1 MPNRRR
7 DDEPVEVEPG
17 YRGASVLEGYLFN
30 GAKPVDTSQY
40 PGTLICIEGTDSVGR
55 TSHTALL
62 REWLENEGYGV
73 VHSALT
79 RSVLAGEGLRQA
91 KAGHTLGPLT
101 MDLFY
106 ATDFADRLETEII
119 PALLA
124 GFVVLTDRY
133 VYASIARSIVR
144 GSDPDWVEDI
154 YRYAPK
160 PDAVL
165 YLDIDVES
173 LLPRVLVTGGFDYWE
188 SGLDFQ
194 DERDIFKSFV
204 RYQQRLLQVF
214 DHLAERFNLVKIDA
228 NREMAE
234 VFADLKAEVQSVL
247 AKSALRQS
255 PSGRTERD

>member
-1 MPNRRR
+1 M
-7 DDEPVEVEPG
+7 EVEPG
-17 YRGASVLEGYLFN
+17 YRGASVLEGYLFD
-30 GAKPVDTSQY
+30 GSKPVDTSSY

-144 GSDPDWVEDI
+144 
-154 YRYAPK
+154 
-160 PDAVL
+160 
-165 YLDIDVES
+165 
-173 LLPRVLVTGGFDYWE
+173 
-188 SGLDFQ
+188 
-194 DERDIFKSFV
+194 
-204 RYQQRLLQVF
+204 YQHRLLQVF

-228 NREMAE
+228 NRDMAE
-234 VFADLKAEVQSVL
+234 VEIRGSGCIGAFLPPRVYQSETG
-247 AKSALRQS
+247 K
-255 PSGRTERD
+255 G